1 MILTILSL
9 KTNADYNGT
18 GDITVGS
25 TGTHNSTYSTKN
37 QGLRFYVVD
46 ENGKIVSKVVDITN
60 GNPYSKVTDP
70 YYFNLTTKRGISTK
84 GYYLEP
90 VWDNYFPGMPLPVT
104 SSGSSYQGNGVLI
117 KNYLLKTQSNGLT
130 KLTNF
135 VNTENILGIAGVA
148 SDKTPYQV
156 IEENQKEDGSGWRIM
171 IEPVAWIV
179 PRTFNGDKTLL
190 LNGKPCWVYGTYS
203 DFAKSFVSDLKE
215 NGNKST
221 NDYSVVL
228 NNAGPKSMELSKDI
242 NFANGSYL
250 KKNIY
255 GSPRRFTYN
264 QLMDISNGLGIH
276 SFKPAF
282 NDGEP
287 GIPSDIYHYEYR
299 TNTEVISSVYVHS
312 TGEISPDDNA
322 YVSFDVGNK
331 TYKKQFVCPE
341 NSSQLV
347 WVRWTTPDT
356 PQDVSISLSTT
367 DGTLETNALN
377 CKISDLAENTPPD
390 PTPHDRNDRFIFNIP
405 PVNNIGNKS
414 NTWSEWWAYWEEN
427 WEWKS
432 RKCQKSCPDN
442 CSGGHG
448 RWVDNGK
455 WIYEKENYEAKL
467 FVKAELVPADSV
479 KTHYKKGTSWEMKS
493 GYGVEVD
500 VKSNRDYNSTN
511 YDVTDVQNV
520 MSFFPEFKYKT
531 YNRILEKVDNSFV
544 FKHNEYSFVGENC
557 HYTPLWYP
565 DTTKYEVENV
575 AFDMWT
581 PAGQLWGYASDHIFI
596 EGNVY
601 DDYDI
606 VEVSPTDPDFH
617 RYGE

>member
-70 YYFNLTTKRGISTK
+70 YYFNLTTKRGS
-84 GYYLEP
+84 
-90 VWDNYFPGMPLPVT
+90 VSRVNYTLQNDFSSKFPNMPLPVT

-135 VNTENILGIAGVA
+135 VNTENILGIAGVS

-250 KKNIY
+250 KKI
-255 GSPRRFTYN
+255 F
-264 QLMDISNGLGIH
+264 MDL
-276 SFKPAF
+276 
-282 NDGEP
+282 
-287 GIPSDIYHYEYR
+287 
-299 TNTEVISSVYVHS
+299 
-312 TGEISPDDNA
+312 
-322 YVSFDVGNK
+322 
-331 TYKKQFVCPE
+331 
-341 NSSQLV
+341 
-347 WVRWTTPDT
+347 
-356 PQDVSISLSTT
+356 QDVLHTT
-367 DGTLETNALN
+367 N
-377 CKISDLAENTPPD
+377 
-390 PTPHDRNDRFIFNIP
+390 
-405 PVNNIGNKS
+405 
-414 NTWSEWWAYWEEN
+414 
-427 WEWKS
+427 
-432 RKCQKSCPDN
+432 
-442 CSGGHG
+442 
-448 RWVDNGK
+448 
-455 WIYEKENYEAKL
+455 
-467 FVKAELVPADSV
+467 
-479 KTHYKKGTSWEMKS
+479 
-493 GYGVEVD
+493 
-500 VKSNRDYNSTN
+500 
-511 YDVTDVQNV
+511 
-520 MSFFPEFKYKT
+520 
-531 YNRILEKVDNSFV
+531 
-544 FKHNEYSFVGENC
+544 
-557 HYTPLWYP
+557 LW
-565 DTTKYEVENV
+565 TFQMV
-575 AFDMWT
+575 
-581 PAGQLWGYASDHIFI
+581 
-596 EGNVY
+596 
-601 DDYDI
+601 
-606 VEVSPTDPDFH
+606 
-617 RYGE
+617 